1 MHHDD
6 ARCARAHLFGSADPV
21 DFPARCARAHILLVS
36 KIYTCS
42 PVRSALFEYF
52 AYFVVS
58 KSTCRAF
65 VSIRQIRGFFSRM
78 LRVFRG

>member
-1 MHHDD
+1 MQSCGV
-6 ARCARAHLFGSADPV
+6 AALFEYFAYFVVSKIYAGSPLHAV
-21 DFPARCARAHILLVS
+21 LFLCHFPARCARAHILLS
-36 KIYTCS
+36 S
-42 PVRSALFEYF
+42 
-52 AYFVVS
+52 VVS